1 MADLTDLRVRAA
13 LELDYAKAREYVGL
27 HEYDG
32 RLQDLSPAGVATA
45 LRDLGRGPLPDDP
58 FDAAVMEIHEDGLRA
73 WFEEAEV
80 HRRDPLLHVR
90 AMDVACYDREYA
102 SSAERRRAKELHLE
116 AWPDA
121 VDNAV
126 MSLDRVPA
134 PVATASLAAV
144 RGLGEGVDDPRARI
158 AVDRF
163 ATHVEA
169 AARDGDPSAALGPDL
184 FLWLLGAARGS
195 MTTTARRSNRK
206 PSVPAHRRA
215 RPDRMSAGWDSAVS
229 YGRRPATG
237 TGCQVPDLDAPRGQT
252 TSTASPARRAAATVS
267 AVPPPRPVGALP
279 SQTATRRSAPWR
291 SRRLAA
297 S

>member
-1 MADLTDLRVRAA
+1 M
-13 LELDYAKAREYVGL
+13 
-27 HEYDG
+27 
-32 RLQDLSPAGVATA
+32 ATA

-73 WFEEAEV
+73 WFEEAEM

-90 AMDVACYDREYA
+90 AMDVACHDREYA

-134 PVATASLAAV
+134 PVATTSPAAV
-144 RGLGEGVDDPRARI
+144 RGLREGVDDPRARI

-163 ATHVEA
+163 VAHVEA
-169 AARDGDPSAALGPDL
+169 AARDGDPSAALGPGL

-195 MTTTARRSNRK
+195 MATTARRSNRK

-215 RPDRMSAGWDSAVS
+215 RPDRMSAGW
-229 YGRRPATG
+229 GRRRVVRPAARNRHR
-237 TGCQVPDLDAPRGQT
+237 CQVPDLDAPRGQT
-252 TSTASPARRAAATVS
+252 TSTANPARRAAATVS